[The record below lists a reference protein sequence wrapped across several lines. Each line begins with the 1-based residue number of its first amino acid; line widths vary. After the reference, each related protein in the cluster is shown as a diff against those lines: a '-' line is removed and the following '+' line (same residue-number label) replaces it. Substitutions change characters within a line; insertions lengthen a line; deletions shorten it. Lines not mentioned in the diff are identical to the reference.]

1 MKGKNLFWGGILITL
16 GTLFILRNTGIFY
29 FNWLSLIRLWPIMLV
44 FFGITLLPLR
54 NSIKLI
60 LSIITIAALFVVLLK
75 GNTEWDRDNNYSWS
89 INDRFDRIKGNN
101 DYESDIANQ
110 YFYELYSNKIE
121 EATLNIEAIAGD
133 FNLKDESDY
142 LFEFTQD
149 GNIGPY
155 IFSSHERGSHTTLRL
170 RLRDDTRNFR
180 RLVNDVDLKLH
191 LEPIWNFDIESG
203 AAKIRL
209 DLRKFKIQEIAISG
223 GASSVNIKLGDLF
236 NSTHV
241 YIHSGASSIT
251 LSIPEESGCEIN
263 TTTFLT
269 SRNFDGFDKIDKGY
283 YQTSNYDDA
292 KNKIRINIEAAVTSL
307 KVRRY

>member
-1 MKGKNLFWGGILITL
+1 MKGKNLFWGGILVTL

-29 FNWLSLIRLWPIMLV
+29 FNWLSLIRLWPIILI

-60 LSIITIAALFVVLLK
+60 LSILTIAVLFAILLT
-75 GNTEWDRDNNYSWS
+75 GNTDWDRENDYNWRIKDRFEK
-89 INDRFDRIKGNN
+89 INDRNN
-101 DYESDIANQ
+101 YESDIANQ

-133 FNLKDESDY
+133 FNLKEDSDY

-155 IFSSHERGSHTTLRL
+155 IFSSSERESHTTLRL
-170 RLRDDTRNFR
+170 RLRDDKKNFR
-180 RLVNDVDLKLH
+180 RLVNDVELKLH
-191 LEPIWNFDIESG
+191 LKPIWNFDIESG

-209 DLRKFKIQEIAISG
+209 DLRKFKTQEISISG
-223 GASSVNIKLGDLF
+223 GASTINIKLGDLF
-236 NSTHV
+236 NNTHI
-241 YIHSGASSIT
+241 YIQSGASSIT

-269 SRNFDGFDKIDKGY
+269 SRNFDNFEKIDKGY
-283 YQTSNYDDA
+283 YQTSNYDNA